1 MGAKPVEDQLMRS
14 PADQPTPNRRDS
26 IVASRV
32 ERLYR
37 SHVALVRSV
46 CLSFLRDRI
55 DAEDAVQQTFLSA
68 QKALLNGSTPRD
80 AAAWLAMI
88 ARNESLAR
96 MHARMREPLS
106 VEIDEHGAAPDVHD
120 TALQRHEAS
129 ELIGAFSQLP
139 IRQREAILL
148 KEMRGFSSQ
157 EVAAELSLTAA
168 AAESLLFR
176 ARQRLRVALQGAV
189 AGLSPGLWVQPLRE
203 LATRITSSDVAAP
216 AAKVAIV
223 GAGAVLATGGALV
236 GPRVLGLGHT
246 PQPVRVAS
254 GPPVR
259 QASHSRAPE
268 ASATFS
274 PSIPHRPARAVS
286 YPPGTAG
293 TGHSPSEDR
302 ATRGDSGSGESRDGQ
317 SMPQQPF
324 TDSTAGDSS
333 SASESSPDSTDTGSG
348 QQETSLSTDGSH
360 TDSADS
366 GSTDSSSNTA
376 TTDSSSS
383 SDTTTTD
390 SGQGD

>member
-1 MGAKPVEDQLMRS
+1 MRS
-14 PADQPTPNRRDS
+14 PADPPTPNRRDS
-26 IVASRV
+26 TVASRV
-32 ERLYR
+32 EQLYR
-37 SHVALVRSV
+37 SHVGLVRSV
-46 CLSFLRDRI
+46 CRSLLRDRI
-55 DAEDAVQQTFLSA
+55 EAEDAVQQTFLSA

-96 MHARMREPLS
+96 MRARMREPLP
-106 VEIDEHGAAPDVHD
+106 VEIDGHGAAPDVHVA
-120 TALQRHEAS
+120 ALQRHEAS

-176 ARQRLRVALQGAV
+176 ARRRLRVALQGAV

-203 LATRITSSDVAAP
+203 LAARITTSDVAAP

-223 GAGAVLATGGALV
+223 GAGTVLATGGALV

-254 GPPVR
+254 GSPSR
-259 QASHSRAPE
+259 RASHSAVSKAPV
-268 ASATFS
+268 TFS
-274 PSIPHRPARAVS
+274 PSLARQPARVASHPRGVV
-286 YPPGTAG
+286 GTV
-293 TGHSPSEDR
+293 HSQSEDR
-302 ATRGDSGSGESRDGQ
+302 AAGSDSGSGDRRDGQSVSRPTPTNETGGDSGSTSEA
-317 SMPQQPF
+317 PQNSSG
-324 TDSTAGDSS
+324 TDSETKG
-333 SASESSPDSTDTGSG
+333 TSG
-348 QQETSLSTDGSH
+348 STDGSQTDS
-360 TDSADS
+360 TDSA
-366 GSTDSSSNTA
+366 STDSSSNVT
-376 TTDSSSS
+376 TTDSGSS